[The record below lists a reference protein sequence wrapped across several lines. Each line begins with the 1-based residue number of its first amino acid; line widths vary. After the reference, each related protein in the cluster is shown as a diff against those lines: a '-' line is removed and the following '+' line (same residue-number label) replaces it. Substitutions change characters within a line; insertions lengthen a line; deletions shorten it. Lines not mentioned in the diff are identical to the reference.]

1 MTKEKSTVPRLRF
14 PGFTDA
20 WKQRKLGEVADFSIK
35 TNSLSRDKLSSYF
48 YEVQN
53 IHYGDILTK
62 YDAILDVCN
71 KELPSIIGSTISDFA
86 DDLLIEGDIVFADA
100 AEDSTVGKAI
110 EVRNFKGKNVVSG
123 LHTIVARPKVSYA
136 PYYLGYLIN
145 STAYHNQILP
155 LMQGTKVSSISKA
168 NLKSTTIV
176 FPTLPEQEAI
186 GSFFSDLDQLIT
198 LHQRKLDDVKELKK
212 ALLQKMFPKGNGN
225 DFPELRFPEFTDAWK
240 QRKLGEVATFVKG
253 NGYSKKDLVIE
264 GSPIILY
271 GRLYTKYETV
281 ISEVDTFVS
290 VEDNKN
296 SVVYSEGGE
305 VLVPAS
311 GESSL
316 DIARASVVAKK
327 GIILGG
333 DINIIRLHS
342 EIFPVFLALTIS
354 NGKQQKGLSKRA
366 QGKSVVHLHNSD
378 LKKVDLDFPTLPEQE
393 AIGSFFSDLDQLI
406 TLHQRQLDHLKLL
419 KKALLQQMF
428 I

>member
-14 PGFTDA
+14 PGFTDAWKQRKLGEVAISFDYGLNSAATEYDGENKYLRITDIDDDSREFNISNLTSPEINLFGLDEYRLSIGDILFARTGASVGKSYIYRSVDGKVYFAGFLIRVKIKDTFNPDFVFQNTLTSNYERFISITSMRSGQPGVNAQEYSNYEIMFPTLSEQEAIGSFFSDLDQLITLHQRKLDDVKELKKALLQKMFPKGNGNDFPELRFPEFTDA

-86 DDLLIEGDIVFADA
+86 DALLIEGDIVFADA
-100 AEDSTVGKAI
+100 AEDSTVGKAV

-168 NLKSTTIV
+168 NLKSTIV
-176 FPTLPEQEAI
+176 
-186 GSFFSDLDQLIT
+186 
-198 LHQRKLDDVKELKK
+198 V
-212 ALLQKMFPKGNGN
+212 
-225 DFPELRFPEFTDAWK
+225 
-240 QRKLGEVATFVKG
+240 
-253 NGYSKKDLVIE
+253 
-264 GSPIILY
+264 
-271 GRLYTKYETV
+271 
-281 ISEVDTFVS
+281 
-290 VEDNKN
+290 
-296 SVVYSEGGE
+296 
-305 VLVPAS
+305 
-311 GESSL
+311 
-316 DIARASVVAKK
+316 
-327 GIILGG
+327 
-333 DINIIRLHS
+333 
-342 EIFPVFLALTIS
+342 
-354 NGKQQKGLSKRA
+354 
-366 QGKSVVHLHNSD
+366 
-378 LKKVDLDFPTLPEQE
+378 FPTLPEQE

-406 TLHQRQLDHLKLL
+406 TLHQRQLDYLKLL

>member
-14 PGFTDA
+14 PGFTDAWKQRKLGEVGYAKSGVGFPEKEQGGTTGIPFFKVSDMNTNGNENELVVANNYVTDEQISKRKWRVITEVPAIFFAKVGAAVMLNRKRLIRHPFLLDNNTMAYVFNHIQWETNFGKILFETIDLTQLTQVGALPSYNSSDVENINISLPTLPEQEAIGSFFSDLDQLITLHQRKLDDVKELKKALLQKMFPKGNGNDFPELRFPEFTDA

-86 DDLLIEGDIVFADA
+86 DALLIEGDIVFADA

-155 LMQGTKVSSISKA
+155 LIQGTKVSSISKA
-168 NLKSTTIV
+168 NLKSTTVV

-198 LHQRKLDDVKELKK
+198 LHQRK
-212 ALLQKMFPKGNGN
+212 
-225 DFPELRFPEFTDAWK
+225 
-240 QRKLGEVATFVKG
+240 
-253 NGYSKKDLVIE
+253 
-264 GSPIILY
+264 
-271 GRLYTKYETV
+271 
-281 ISEVDTFVS
+281 
-290 VEDNKN
+290 
-296 SVVYSEGGE
+296 
-305 VLVPAS
+305 
-311 GESSL
+311 
-316 DIARASVVAKK
+316 
-327 GIILGG
+327 
-333 DINIIRLHS
+333 
-342 EIFPVFLALTIS
+342 
-354 NGKQQKGLSKRA
+354 
-366 QGKSVVHLHNSD
+366 
-378 LKKVDLDFPTLPEQE
+378 
-393 AIGSFFSDLDQLI
+393 
-406 TLHQRQLDHLKLL
+406 
-419 KKALLQQMF
+419 
-428 I
+428 

>member
-71 KELPSIIGSTISDFA
+71 KELPSIIGSTISDFTDA
-86 DDLLIEGDIVFADA
+86 LLIEGDIVFADA
-100 AEDSTVGKAI
+100 AEDSTVGKAV

-168 NLKSTTIV
+168 NLKSTIVV

-186 GSFFSDLDQLIT
+186 GNFFSDLNRLIT

-225 DFPELRFPEFTDAWK
+225 DFPELRFPKFTDAWK
-240 QRKLGEVATFVKG
+240 QRKLGEVTVVVMGQSPDSKNYTNNPLDNILVQGNADLKNGNVEPRVWTTQITKIAEKGDIIVSVRAPVGDVAKTRYKVVLGRGVAGIKG
-253 NGYSKKDLVIE
+253 NDFIYQTLIRMKQFGYWMKLST
-264 GSPIILY
+264 GS
-271 GRLYTKYETV
+271 
-281 ISEVDTFVS
+281 TFES
-290 VEDNKN
+290 IN
-296 SVVYSEGGE
+296 SGDIK
-305 VLVPAS
+305 
-311 GESSL
+311 SSL
-316 DIARASVVAKK
+316 IPLPS
-327 GIILGG
+327 
-333 DINIIRLHS
+333 
-342 EIFPVFLALTIS
+342 
-354 NGKQQKGLSKRA
+354 
-366 QGKSVVHLHNSD
+366 
-378 LKKVDLDFPTLPEQE
+378 LPEQE

>member
-35 TNSLSRDKLSSYF
+35 TNSLSRDKLSSYY

-86 DDLLIEGDIVFADA
+86 DALLIEGDIVFADA
-100 AEDSTVGKAI
+100 AEDSTVGKAV

-123 LHTIVARPKVSYA
+123 LHTIVARPKVPYA

-168 NLKSTTIV
+168 NLKSTTVV

-240 QRKLGEVATFVKG
+240 QRKLGEVLKERNESRSPSADVPLVSFTVE
-253 NGYSKKDLVIE
+253 NGVTPKTERYNREFLVRDEDKKYKFTQLDDIVYNPANLKFGAIARNKYGAAVF
-264 GSPIILY
+264 SPIYVTY
-271 GRLYTKYETV
+271 GVLSEAHPLFVELIVTSTNFIQRALRYQEGTVYERMAV
-281 ISEVDTFVS
+281 KSFD
-290 VEDNKN
+290 
-296 SVVYSEGGE
+296 
-305 VLVPAS
+305 L
-311 GESSL
+311 L
-316 DIARASVVAKK
+316 R
-327 GIILGG
+327 
-333 DINIIRLHS
+333 S
-342 EIFPVFLALTIS
+342 EIPL
-354 NGKQQKGLSKRA
+354 
-366 QGKSVVHLHNSD
+366 
-378 LKKVDLDFPTLPEQE
+378 PTLPEQE